1 MNPVTLFLI
10 IVSLPLLL
18 GGCGEKATLDSVNYD
33 ELEEREGITYTKDS
47 YSPYSGKAYKFYE
60 NGQKQFETN
69 MKDGKKDGPETHWH
83 ENGQKQFEI
92 NLKDGKPEGLAT
104 WWSENGQKEKAI
116 NYEDGK
122 YEGLGTFWH
131 ENGQKQVEANF
142 KDGKLISGKYW
153 NSIGEPVATA
163 EESRK

>member
-1 MNPVTLFLI
+1 MKNLLLLAI
-10 IVSLPLLL
+10 SLPLLL
-18 GGCGEKATLDSVNYD
+18 GGCGEKSGVNFD
-33 ELEEREGITYTKDS
+33 QLEERREIAYIKGS
-47 YSPYSGKAYKFYE
+47 YSPYTGKAYKFYE
-60 NGQKQFETN
+60 NGQKQVETN
-69 MKDGKKDGPETHWH
+69 IKDGKRDGPETQWH
-83 ENGQKQFEI
+83 ENGQKQMEI

-104 WWSENGQKEKAI
+104 WWSENGQKEKEI

-153 NSIGEPVATA
+153 NSKGEPVATA